1 VVADPPPTDDDF
13 RKSVIGGFGSPTGSM
28 ALLTAPNFECRRAQ
42 NRNGR
47 AKKREGDAPAGRAT
61 LLLGG
66 RRSCWEGDA
75 PAGRATLLRSQNSQS
90 SAGASPSLCVLDGS
104 KSCRM
109 FRAGASISR
118 FKIERQPFAARSFYV
133 LAADYFVFNC
143 SYLTLYLSL
152 SFVCLLDKSTLRP

>member
-1 VVADPPPTDDDF
+1 MVADPPPTDDDF

-42 NRNGR
+42 NRN
-47 AKKREGDAPAGRAT
+47 GRAT

>member
-1 VVADPPPTDDDF
+1 MVVADPPPTEDDF
-13 RKSVIGGFGSPTGSM
+13 RKSVIGDFGSPPSYM
-28 ALLTAPNFECRRAQ
+28 ALLTAPNFDCRRAQ

-47 AKKREGDAPAGRAT
+47 AKKREG
-61 LLLGG
+61 
-66 RRSCWEGDA
+66 EA
-75 PAGRATLLRSQNSQS
+75 PAGRATLLRSQHSQS